1 MTHSNYVIH
10 PHTQW
15 RRREGALSSVFV
27 WTSAWILNQRWRG
40 GGGIFWH
47 HQAGTKNRRGGIVTS
62 FCLCLFARIFLSWV
76 LFCAF
81 VGGVRRWHVFS
92 FSLWTI
98 HDEVQQQQSARWA
111 GNTEESIHYESKS
124 GRRYLFVHMLLII
137 WYMFNDD
144 VLCGTWGV
152 PGLMLDGSWSVYW

>member
-1 MTHSNYVIH
+1 MTHSNYVVH

-40 GGGIFWH
+40 GGSHSRFSDIIRQGRKT
-47 HQAGTKNRRGGIVTS
+47 GEEES
-62 FCLCLFARIFLSWV
+62 LLLFASVCLLEFFCREYFFVRLSG
-76 LFCAF
+76 AY
-81 VGGVRRWHVFS
+81 GGGTC
-92 FSLWTI
+92 SLSRSERFMMKYSSSSPL
-98 HDEVQQQQSARWA
+98 DEPGTQRSPF
-111 GNTEESIHYESKS
+111 TKS
-124 GRRYLFVHMLLII
+124 GRRYLLVHMLLII